1 MAMSDEER
9 KKRIAELKK
18 QMASN
23 KKREKKDTRSL
34 ESLIGKAP
42 KKEKAKKPVKKKK
55 QLRNAEDMV
64 NELRKNKG
72 RIPKKNK

>member
-18 QMASN
+18 QIANN
-23 KKREKKDTRSL
+23 KKREGKDTRSL
-34 ESLIGKAP
+34 KSLIGTTP
-42 KKEKAKKPVKKKK
+42 KKAVVKKKK
-55 QLRNAEDMV
+55 AVKKKRTAEDMV
-64 NELRKNKG
+64 DELKKNRG